1 MLFTNPPENSCYF
14 RLTLAT
20 EDDKVLWC
28 SELIEPGGEMKEI
41 LLNEALEA
49 ETYGA
54 TLQYECFT
62 LEDKSPLNG
71 INIKLTILSEVSKI

>member
-1 MLFTNPPENSCYF
+1 
-14 RLTLAT
+14 
-20 EDDKVLWC
+20 
-28 SELIEPGGEMKEI
+28 MKEI